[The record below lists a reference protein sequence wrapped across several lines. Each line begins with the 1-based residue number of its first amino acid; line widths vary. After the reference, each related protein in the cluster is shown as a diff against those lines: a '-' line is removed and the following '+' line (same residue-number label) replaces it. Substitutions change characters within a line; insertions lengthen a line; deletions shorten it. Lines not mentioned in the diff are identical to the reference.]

1 MDAPEYKQPPLDPS
15 LALLM
20 QQTQQQDINAVQS
33 GLRGDTASLMA
44 RYGSRLALANNGGS
58 AGAAGMT
65 GSPLSPPVMA

>member
-1 MDAPEYKQPPLDPS
+1 
-15 LALLM
+15 M